1 MRALIRTWKLLLIA
15 RLLRRRRRR
24 RVFIEYTDTGMHIIH
39 PWTAGHRE
47 F

>member
-15 RLLRRRRRR
+15 RLLRRRQ
-24 RVFIEYTDTGMHIIH
+24 RVFIEYTATGAHIIH
-39 PWTAGHRE
+39 PWTVSHRE